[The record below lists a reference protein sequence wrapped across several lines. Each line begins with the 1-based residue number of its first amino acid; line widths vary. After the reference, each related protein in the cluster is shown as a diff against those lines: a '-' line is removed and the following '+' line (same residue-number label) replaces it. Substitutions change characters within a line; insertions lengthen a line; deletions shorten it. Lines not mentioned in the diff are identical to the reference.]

1 MKLFIGLVVVL
12 ILAAFSGWLALRAP
26 DIPYQ
31 VLEAKYANSDSH
43 FVDLPGGVHLHYRD
57 EGRVDRPL
65 LLLVHGFGDSLWT
78 WDGWVETL
86 KSKFHI
92 IRIDLPGHGLTRAP
106 ANYRLSAETYA
117 DLIDDFAAKRSLPKF
132 AIAGNSLGGGVAWQ
146 LALRHPDRV
155 DALILVDAAGWP
167 SKASAKSPPLAFR
180 ILQYRIGREF
190 LKTIDNKPLII
201 DSLKSEVGDKFVIT
215 PALVDRWAELQRV
228 PGHRDIL
235 LSTSLSGQSFA
246 SKEKL
251 DQIRI
256 PTLVLWGQID
266 PLLSVEDGHKFADA
280 ITGSRLIVYPHV
292 GHLPQ
297 IEIPERSAT
306 DVAEFLTSIAA
317 SRK

>member
-1 MKLFIGLVVVL
+1 M
-12 ILAAFSGWLALRAP
+12 
-26 DIPYQ
+26 
-31 VLEAKYANSDSH
+31 
-43 FVDLPGGVHLHYRD
+43 
-57 EGRVDRPL
+57 
-65 LLLVHGFGDSLWT
+65 
-78 WDGWVETL
+78 
-86 KSKFHI
+86 
-92 IRIDLPGHGLTRAP
+92 
-106 ANYRLSAETYA
+106 
-117 DLIDDFAAKRSLPKF
+117 
-132 AIAGNSLGGGVAWQ
+132 
-146 LALRHPDRV
+146 
-155 DALILVDAAGWP
+155 
-167 SKASAKSPPLAFR
+167 AFR